1 MESRA
6 IGGLRG
12 ARRLLLFGVLL
23 SPALAL
29 ATAVSFEDVRGRHV
43 SSEAVL
49 VDRNGV
55 TLHELRID
63 QQVRRLPW
71 TALAAVSPALLV
83 AVIRAEDKRFYEHA
97 GVDWRALGDAA
108 VDTLLRGAPRGASTL
123 SMQVASM
130 LEPTLKARGSR
141 RTMTQKWDQIGAA
154 RELERHW
161 SKRQILETYLN
172 LSTFRGELEGV
183 AAAAYGL
190 FGKDPSGLDESESAL
205 LAALLRGPNAP
216 PSTVARRACALAGAA
231 DCAPL
236 ERLAQ
241 ARLGRAPQLEPR
253 FALAPHVA
261 RQLLSAD
268 ARHMQT
274 TLDARLQVQATEAV
288 VRQLSL
294 LGGRNVHDGAAIVV
308 DNASGD
314 VLAYVG
320 NSGAGASAPF
330 VDGVLARRQAGSTL
344 KPFLYGL
351 AIEQRLLTAASLL
364 DDSPANLVTPA
375 GLYVPQNYDREF
387 RGMASVRTSLAGS
400 LNVPAV
406 RTLMLV
412 GTDRF
417 AERLHDLGFD
427 GVVESGDYYGFS
439 LALGSADVSLW
450 QLANA
455 FRSLANGGWWSKAR
469 LQVVPAAKPLRAMDA
484 DASHVVSDILADR
497 AARSV
502 TFGLDSPLSTRF
514 WTAVKTG
521 TSKDMRDNW
530 CIGFSRRYTVGVW
543 VGNFDGSP
551 MHDVSGVSG
560 AAPAWLDI
568 MNGLH
573 RGDAKMAAPARP
585 VDVIVQ
591 RVTFVPEVEA
601 ARDELFLRG
610 TEVTEI
616 VIKPPGGAGARIAY
630 PGDGAILAVDPDI
643 PDAVQRVR
651 FIATGHVPS
660 LVWRIDG
667 ETVGQAEADRW
678 RPRLGRHELQLLD
691 GAGVV
696 LDQARFEVRGGDA
709 NPPVGAAPS
718 LR

>member
-1 MESRA
+1 M
-6 IGGLRG
+6 
-12 ARRLLLFGVLL
+12 ARRAVDGWRAAGNLLLLGALL
-23 SPALAL
+23 SPAIVL
-29 ATAVSFEDVRGRHV
+29 ATAARFEEIRARHV

-55 TLHELRID
+55 TLHELRVD
-63 QQVRRLPW
+63 EQVRRLPW
-71 TALAAVSPALLV
+71 TALEDVSPALLL

-141 RTMTQKWDQIGAA
+141 RTMAQKWDQIGAA

-161 SKRQILETYLN
+161 GKRQILETYLN

-183 AAAAYGL
+183 AAASYGL
-190 FGKDPSGLDESESAL
+190 FGKDPSGLDNSESAL

-216 PSTVARRACALAGAA
+216 PATVARRACALAGAA
-231 DCAPL
+231 DCTPL

-241 ARLGRAPQLEPR
+241 AHLGRAPRLEPR

-268 ARHMQT
+268 ARQVQT
-274 TLDARLQVQATEAV
+274 TLDARLQVLATDAV
-288 VRQLSL
+288 ARQLSL
-294 LGGRNVHDGAAIVV
+294 LAGRNVGDGAAIVI

-320 NSGAGASAPF
+320 NGGTIASAPF
-330 VDGVLARRQAGSTL
+330 VDGVIARRQAGSTL

-387 RGMASVRTSLAGS
+387 RGLASVRTSLAGS

-469 LQVVPAAKPLRAMDA
+469 LQPAPPARPARVMDA
-484 DASHVVSDILADR
+484 DASHVIGDILADR

-551 MHDVSGVSG
+551 MHDVSGVAG

-568 MNGLH
+568 INGLH
-573 RGDAKMAAPARP
+573 RGEAKVSAPVRP
-585 VDVIVQ
+585 ADVILQ
-591 RVTFVPEVEA
+591 RVNFVPAVET

-610 TEVTEI
+610 TEVAEI
-616 VIKPPGGAGARIAY
+616 VVKPPGSAGARIAY

-643 PDAVQRVR
+643 PDAAQRVR
-651 FIATGHVPS
+651 FISTSNAAS
-660 LVWRIDG
+660 LMWRIDG
-667 ETVGQAEADRW
+667 ETLGEADADLW
-678 RPRLGRHELQLLD
+678 RPRPGRHELQLLD

-696 LDQARFEVRGGDA
+696 LDQARFEVRGADA
-709 NPPVGAAPS
+709 PRQG
-718 LR
+718 R